1 MSNPNM
7 TPVGLFHQN
16 DVTDTRRRII
26 SGYYGVTNG
35 TDTNFVINQGG
46 YARMFVETFMQA
58 QHGSNGYMY
67 RLDGISRYGHNAIHV
82 DQSFNGSV
90 AFTSSI
96 GGNADHNGLTI
107 TPSSNATYNFHMNVY
122 YFNTETGTEV
132 GYPSALTLIGVGV

>member
-67 RLDGISRYGHNAIHV
+67 RLDGISRFGHNAIHV

-122 YFNTETGTEV
+122 Y
-132 GYPSALTLIGVGV
+132 LIQRQGLRLVTPRL

>member
-1 MSNPNM
+1 MSYPKMDLNG
-7 TPVGLFHQN
+7 VFHQN

-26 SGYYGVTNG
+26 SGYYGVSNG
-35 TDTNFVINQGG
+35 TDTNFIINQGG

-67 RLDGISRYGHNAIHV
+67 RIDEISRYGHNAIASN
-82 DQSFNGSV
+82 QSFNGSV

-96 GGNADHNGLTI
+96 GGNANHNGLTI

-122 YFNTETGTEV
+122 YFNSETGSEV
-132 GYPSALTLIGVGV
+132 GFPTALTLIGVGI

>member
-1 MSNPNM
+1 MSYPKMDLNG
-7 TPVGLFHQN
+7 VFHQN

-26 SGYYGVTNG
+26 SGYYGVSNG
-35 TDTNFVINQGG
+35 TDTNFIINQGG

-67 RLDGISRYGHNAIHV
+67 RIDEISRYGHNAIASN
-82 DQSFNGSV
+82 QSFNGSV

-122 YFNTETGTEV
+122 YFNSETGSEV
-132 GYPSALTLIGVGV
+132 GFPTALTLIGVGI